1 MIGPLCWLDPGP
13 FGTLGVGGGFALG
26 CKLARPDLEVWLI
39 WGDGSSAYSLMEYD
53 TFVRHNVP
61 VISVV
66 GNDGCWSQIYRDQV
80 LAAILFQYLFQL

>member
-1 MIGPLCWLDPGP
+1 MGA
-13 FGTLGVGGGFALG
+13 GFALG
-26 CKLARPDLEVWLI
+26 VKLACPEAEVWLL

-61 VISVV
+61 VISVI

-80 LAAILFQYLFQL
+80 GDGKDTNVCVCVCDS